1 MLTLEEAGRAKKAAQ
16 SSSAALVA
24 RSSEGPPD
32 VPENSSSNRPTN
44 GGKRNHNRNNNG
56 GRSRGN
62 TGQRGGAASSG
73 GPAGRGGQLGG
84 GNSRGST
91 GQQPAAQ
98 HPPPYSPWTAGQQW
112 PWMASWGPW
121 AVPPCPYPST
131 AWSRPNYGQQQPPRA
146 GVLGPRPQQA
156 YTAAPTPTDIEAAM
170 HTLGITPPD
179 ANWYMDTGATSHMTS
194 TQGFSDG
201 EAGNEV

>member
-16 SSSAALVA
+16 SFSAALVA
-24 RSSEGPPD
+24 RSSDGLPD

-44 GGKRNHNRNNNG
+44 GGKRNHNRNTIPECLAQHW
-56 GRSRGN
+56 RMEAPPVADCSRGGYREAN
-62 TGQRGGAASSG
+62 
-73 GPAGRGGQLGG
+73 AGDWQATARKDL
-84 GNSRGST
+84 
-91 GQQPAAQ
+91 
-98 HPPPYSPWTAGQQW
+98 PPYSPWTAGQQW

-156 YTAAPTPTDIEAAM
+156 YTTAPTPTDIEAAM